1 MSLGTAAS
9 DRLLRLSARRAAYR
23 GITNRQP
30 SPEAL
35 AIMTTSSKKHV
46 SAPRTCCIRNSITRV
61 SVVLKCDNAQRLA
74 RVSVHCKNRLFGT
87 AQREVCC
94 VLAVLGE
101 AFGWLVVGG
110 ALWASLSGL

>member
-1 MSLGTAAS
+1 
-9 DRLLRLSARRAAYR
+9 
-23 GITNRQP
+23 
-30 SPEAL
+30 
-35 AIMTTSSKKHV
+35 MTKSSKKHV
-46 SAPRTCCIRNSITRV
+46 SAPRTCCVRNSNTHCVRNSITRV
-61 SVVLKCDNAQRLA
+61 SVVLKCENAQRLA